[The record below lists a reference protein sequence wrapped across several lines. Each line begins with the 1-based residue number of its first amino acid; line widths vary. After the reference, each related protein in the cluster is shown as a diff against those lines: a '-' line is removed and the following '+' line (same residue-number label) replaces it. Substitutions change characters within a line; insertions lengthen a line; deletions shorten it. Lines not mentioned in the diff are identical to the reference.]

1 LILDIGTYKLLA
13 GEIQVANFKLPEVGS
28 KWSLNQTSIYYEIL
42 GYSDDK
48 KVIVLVFEGTHPPRK
63 NRWGI
68 EMFTEKKPWFSKDIR
83 LTPLLEAL
91 F

>member
-1 LILDIGTYKLLA
+1 
-13 GEIQVANFKLPEVGS
+13 VAIFKLPEVGS
-28 KWSLNQTSIYYEIL
+28 KWSLNHTSIYYEIL

-48 KVIVLVFEGTHPPRK
+48 KVIVLVFEGTQPPRE

-68 EMFTEKKPWFSKDIR
+68 GLFTEKNPWFTRDVR

-91 F
+91 W